1 MILAGLRDAPAG
13 HHLNSG
19 LPNDLAA
26 PFFDDVADLA
36 FDLREGA
43 SLGRRSG
50 RRWRDDAGREHRH
63 ATLLGAAQ
71 LSADPVG
78 GEPPLINGARPG

>member
-26 PFFDDVADLA
+26 PFFDDVADPA

-50 RRWRDDAGREHRH
+50 ERWRDVPVVSTV
-63 ATLLGAAQ
+63 ATTLGAP
-71 LSADPVG
+71 SCPDPVG
-78 GEPPLINGARPG
+78 GEPPLINGARPGQ